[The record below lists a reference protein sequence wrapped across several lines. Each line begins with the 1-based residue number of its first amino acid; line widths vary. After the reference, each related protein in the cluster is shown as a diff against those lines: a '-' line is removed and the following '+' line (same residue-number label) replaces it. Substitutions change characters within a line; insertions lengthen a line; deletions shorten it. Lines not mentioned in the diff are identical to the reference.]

1 MKKYNFFEDL
11 PEGYKEVYRLN
22 AKSSKWSIIFTLGSL
37 IMALAIILPCL
48 LAVDYGGVPSR
59 NAIDILIPAVV
70 LIICIFAYIVLH
82 ELVHG
87 IAYKALTGSKLT
99 FGISLTVAFCGVP
112 DIYVTRKTA
121 LIALL
126 APFTVFSVL
135 FCALAV
141 WLYFM
146 GSVYY
151 AVVIVLLGL
160 HFGGC
165 IGDLYTALLLFTKYS
180 DSRLLMRDTGPEQM
194 FYLPEDGNAIV
205 LTEV

>member
-1 MKKYNFFEDL
+1 MKAVTHFDEL
-11 PEGYKEVYRLN
+11 PQGYREVYHLN
-22 AKSSKWSIIFTLGSL
+22 AKSAKWSIIFTLGSL
-37 IMALAIILPCL
+37 VMALAVILPCV
-48 LAVDYGGVPSR
+48 LAVDYGGVLSWSSYGT
-59 NAIDILIPAVV
+59 AIALIV
-70 LIICIFAYIVLH
+70 LCVCIIAYIVLH

-87 IAYKALTGSKLT
+87 IAYKAITGSKLT
-99 FGISLTVAFCGVP
+99 FGITLTVAFCGVP
-112 DIYVTRKTA
+112 NIYVTRKTA

-135 FCALAV
+135 FVALAV
-141 WLYFM
+141 WLYFI

-165 IGDLYTALLLFTKYS
+165 VGDLYTAILLFTKYR

-194 FYLPEDGNAIV
+194 FYLPEDNSII
-205 LTEV
+205 LFKM

>member
-1 MKKYNFFEDL
+1 MKKVNFFTEL
-11 PEGYKEVYRLN
+11 PKGYREVYHLN
-22 AKSSKWSIIFTLGSL
+22 AKSAKVGIIFTVASFV
-37 IMALAIILPCL
+37 MAFAVILPCV
-48 LAVDYGGVPSR
+48 LAVSFSFSISSDEMLVAG
-59 NAIDILIPAVV
+59 LV
-70 LIICIFAYIVLH
+70 LIVCIIAYIVLH

-99 FGISLTVAFCGVP
+99 FGITLTVAFCGVP

-135 FCALAV
+135 FCAIAV
-141 WLYFM
+141 WLYFI

-151 AVVIVLLGL
+151 YAVIILSGL

-165 IGDLYTALLLFTKYS
+165 VGDLYTAILIFTKYR
-180 DSRLLMRDTGPEQM
+180 DGRLLMRDTGPEQM
-194 FYLPEDGNAIV
+194 FYLPEDNSVTLVEA
-205 LTEV
+205 

>member
-1 MKKYNFFEDL
+1 MKKVNFFTEL
-11 PEGYKEVYRLN
+11 PKGYREVYHLN
-22 AKSSKWSIIFTLGSL
+22 AKSAKVGIIFTVASFV
-37 IMALAIILPCL
+37 MAFAVILPCV
-48 LAVDYGGVPSR
+48 LAVSFSFSISSDE
-59 NAIDILIPAVV
+59 ILVAGLVLVV
-70 LIICIFAYIVLH
+70 CIIAYIVLH

-99 FGISLTVAFCGVP
+99 FGITLTVAFCGVP

-135 FCALAV
+135 FCAIAV
-141 WLYFM
+141 WLYFI

-151 AVVIVLLGL
+151 YAVIILSGL

-165 IGDLYTALLLFTKYS
+165 VGDLYTAILIFTKYR
-180 DSRLLMRDTGPEQM
+180 DGRLLMRDTGPEQM
-194 FYLPEDGNAIV
+194 FYLPEDNSVTLVEA
-205 LTEV
+205 

>member
-1 MKKYNFFEDL
+1 MKKSNFFTEL
-11 PEGYKEVYRLN
+11 PKDYQKVYHLN
-22 AKSSKWSIIFTLGSL
+22 ARSAKVGIVFTIASL
-37 IMALAIILPCL
+37 VMTLAVILPCV
-48 LAVDYGGVPSR
+48 LAVSFSFSISGSE
-59 NAIDILIPAVV
+59 ILVTLLVFIA
-70 LIICIFAYIVLH
+70 CIFAYVVLH

-99 FGISLTVAFCGVP
+99 FGITLTVAFCGVP

-141 WLYFM
+141 WLYFI

-151 AVVIVLLGL
+151 YAVIMLSGL

-165 IGDLYTALLLFTKYS
+165 VGDLYTAILLFTKYR
-180 DSRLLMRDTGPEQM
+180 DSRLLMRDIGPEQM
-194 FYLPEDGNAIV
+194 FYLPEDNSITLVKA
-205 LTEV
+205 

>member
-1 MKKYNFFEDL
+1 MKKVNFFTKL
-11 PEGYKEVYRLN
+11 PKGYREVYHLN
-22 AKSSKWSIIFTLGSL
+22 AKSAKVGIIFIVASFV
-37 IMALAIILPCL
+37 MAFAVILPCV
-48 LAVDYGGVPSR
+48 LAVSFSFSISSDE
-59 NAIDILIPAVV
+59 ILVAGLVLVV
-70 LIICIFAYIVLH
+70 CIIAYIVLH

-99 FGISLTVAFCGVP
+99 FGITLTVAFCGVP

-135 FCALAV
+135 FCAIAV
-141 WLYFM
+141 WLYFI

-151 AVVIVLLGL
+151 YAVIILSGL

-165 IGDLYTALLLFTKYS
+165 VGDLYTAILIFTKYR
-180 DSRLLMRDTGPEQM
+180 DGRLLMRDTGPEQM
-194 FYLPEDGNAIV
+194 FYLPEDNSV
-205 LTEV
+205 TLVEV

>member
-1 MKKYNFFEDL
+1 MKKANFFTEL
-11 PEGYKEVYRLN
+11 PKDYKEVYRLN
-22 AKSSKWSIIFTLGSL
+22 AKSAKVGIIFTLASL
-37 IMALAIILPCL
+37 VMALAVILPCV
-48 LAVDYGGVPSR
+48 LAVSFSFSVGSSE
-59 NAIDILIPAVV
+59 ILVALLV
-70 LIICIFAYIVLH
+70 LIVSIIAYIVLH

-87 IAYKALTGSKLT
+87 IAYKVLTGSKLT
-99 FGISLTVAFCGVP
+99 FGITLAVAFCGVP

-141 WLYFM
+141 WLYFI

-151 AVVIVLLGL
+151 YAVIMLLGL

-165 IGDLYTALLLFTKYS
+165 VGDLYTAILLFTKYR
-180 DSRLLMRDTGPEQM
+180 DGRLLMRDTGPEQT
-194 FYLPEDGNAIV
+194 FWLPEDV
-205 LTEV
+205 